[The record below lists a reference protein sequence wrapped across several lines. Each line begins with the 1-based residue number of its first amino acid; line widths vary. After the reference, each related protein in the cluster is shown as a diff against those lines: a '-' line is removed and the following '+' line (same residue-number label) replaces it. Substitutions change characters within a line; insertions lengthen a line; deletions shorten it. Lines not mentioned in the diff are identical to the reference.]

1 MNNEGWIKIHRKF
14 LEWQWYSDINTKVVF
29 LHLLL
34 SANYEPKKWLE
45 YTIDRGQV
53 VVGRKALSESLNLS
67 EQQIRTA
74 FKKLESSGNIT
85 TKSTNRF
92 TIVTICNYDKY
103 QQVDNDEQPTEQPT
117 INQQIT
123 NNQPTDNHNI
133 RNKEIKKERIEE
145 YSFKENIKRKSKQ
158 EREDE
163 FRNKVADIAN
173 GQYTQDMID
182 RFCDY
187 WTESN
192 EGENCKLKFEMQKTF
207 DIARRLVTWSK
218 NNFKNNGNF
227 RNTTEQKSAEQRRAE
242 TEAIVNIVFDNF

>member
-1 MNNEGWIKIHRKF
+1 MNDKPKFVRLDLEPFSMILKSMTDEQIAGAMRAVLEYCESGRVNEPSKGDVSSLAFNILKSGVDEGWALWETNKARNQKMQEAKANKQSSRHRD
-14 LEWQWYSDINTKVVF
+14 DIVTT
-29 LHLLL
+29 
-34 SANYEPKKWLE
+34 SS
-45 YTIDRGQV
+45 R
-53 VVGRKALSESLNLS
+53 
-67 EQQIRTA
+67 QQI
-74 FKKLESSGNIT
+74 
-85 TKSTNRF
+85 
-92 TIVTICNYDKY
+92 
-103 QQVDNDEQPTEQPT
+103 
-117 INQQIT
+117 IN
-123 NNQPTDNHNI
+123 
-133 RNKEIKKERIEE
+133 NKEEIINNKE

-207 DIARRLVTWSK
+207 DIARRLVTWNK
-218 NNFKNNGNF
+218 NNFNNGNF
-227 RNTTEQKSAEQRRAE
+227 RNTTEQKSEEQRRAE